1 MNGHAVGVPG
11 SDRVVRQKQL
21 LRSDIKLE
29 KVRGADHGTETDNR
43 FHLEGISRI
52 LNTVPQFAAAGGL
65 GEAAAWLCLREDIY
79 VSLTTQS
86 PINIRLDSFEDSPSI
101 RRSDDYSWANKMV
114 LILAHLLNRLFSVS
128 RTPDDLVPSEAE
140 VANWDRS
147 KPLSYSPI
155 HFEAR
160 SRSAAR
166 SLPEIWMLSPHHA
179 VGLQYFHIAKIV
191 LNVMAQQQ
199 AASQPYSYLVDNR
212 IRERHVRHHLLLV
225 IGLAVSNES
234 VENIW
239 FTARHCL
246 SIWAGCLRKRADKD
260 AAIQFLQDM
269 GHRTGWETRRLIE
282 SLHRQ
287 WDDDSES
294 G

>member
-1 MNGHAVGVPG
+1 VFVYVTRH
-11 SDRVVRQKQL
+11 QIQFEHEC
-21 LRSDIKLE
+21 I
-29 KVRGADHGTETDNR
+29 RGEAREADHIVETDNR

-52 LNTVPQFAAAGGL
+52 LNTVPHFAAAGGL

-86 PINIRLDSFEDSPSI
+86 PINIRLDSFEDSSWI
-101 RRSDDYSWANKMV
+101 RRGDDHSWANKMV
-114 LILAHLLNRLFSVS
+114 LILAHLLNRLFSAS
-128 RTPDDLVPSEAE
+128 KAHDDLAISEAE

-147 KPLSYSPI
+147 KPMSYYPI
-155 HFEAR
+155 HSEAR
-160 SRSAAR
+160 SRHAAR
-166 SLPEIWMLSPHHA
+166 ALPNIWMLSPHHA
-179 VGLQYFHIAKIV
+179 VGLQYYHIAKIV

-199 AASQPYSYLVDNR
+199 AASQPYSYLVENR
-212 IRERHVRHHLLLV
+212 TRERHVRHHLLIV
-225 IGLAVSNES
+225 IGLAVSNEA

-246 SIWAGCLRKRADKD
+246 SIWASCLRKRADQD
-260 AAIQFLQDM
+260 AAIDFLEDM
-269 GHRTGWETRRLIE
+269 GQRTGWETTRIIE

>member
-1 MNGHAVGVPG
+1 M
-11 SDRVVRQKQL
+11 
-21 LRSDIKLE
+21 
-29 KVRGADHGTETDNR
+29 
-43 FHLEGISRI
+43 
-52 LNTVPQFAAAGGL
+52 
-65 GEAAAWLCLREDIY
+65 
-79 VSLTTQS
+79 SLTTQS
-86 PINIRLDSFEDSPSI
+86 PISINLDSFEESSSI
-101 RRSDDYSWANKMV
+101 RRGDDYSWANKMV
-114 LILAHLLNRLFSVS
+114 LILAHLLNRLFNSS
-128 RTPDDLVPSEAE
+128 RTDNHLVASEAE

-147 KPLSYSPI
+147 KPMSYNPI
-155 HFEAR
+155 HFEPR
-160 SRSAAR
+160 SRSAER
-166 SLPEIWMLSPHHA
+166 SLPDIWMLSPHHA
-179 VGLQYFHIAKIV
+179 VGMQYFHIAKIV
-191 LNVMAQQQ
+191 LNVMTQQR
-199 AASQPYSYLVDNR
+199 ASSQPYSYLVDNR

-225 IGLAVSNES
+225 IGLAVSNEA

-269 GHRTGWETRRLIE
+269 GRRTGWETRRLIE